1 MKIHAIFTGGTIGS
15 KVNDKGVISPAKSA
29 TFSLLERYRKE
40 HGQSV
45 RFLCQEP
52 YYILSE
58 NLDFEHV
65 AMLIECVGTCLTQ
78 QADGILVM
86 HGTDSLQYSAAF
98 LQYLFADAR
107 IPIVLVSS
115 NYPLEDERAN
125 GYTNFCRAV
134 DFIRAKAGTGVFVSY
149 ENPGSIPRIHRAS
162 RLLAHQAYSDRLE
175 SLSGQ
180 IYGSFF
186 RGQFQK
192 NPYYEDG
199 TKDTLFGR
207 KALTLLSGL
216 KTLKRDAVLR
226 LYAHVGMNYPAISE
240 ETRAILIESYHS
252 GTIELCEE
260 GKSFFAEAKDKG
272 IPVYLV
278 GLSGGEKVYETVEAY
293 QKLGI
298 HILPQCTPISQY
310 VKLSLAI
317 AGGFSLEEVMQ
328 TPMGED
334 FVAHP
339 LHS

>member
-29 TFSLLERYRKE
+29 TFSLMERYQKE

-107 IPIVLVSS
+107 LPIVLVSS

-125 GYTNFCRAV
+125 GYTNFCRAI

-149 ENPGSIPRIHRAS
+149 ENPGSIPRIHRAT
-162 RLLAHQAYSDRLE
+162 RLLAHQAYSDQIE

-186 RGQFQK
+186 RGVFQK
-192 NPYYEDG
+192 NPYYDEG
-199 TKDTLFGR
+199 TKDTAFGT
-207 KALTLLSGL
+207 KALTLIAGL
-216 KTLKRDAVLR
+216 KMFQRDTVLR
-226 LYAHVGMNYPAISE
+226 LYAHVGMSYPIISE
-240 ETRAILIESYHS
+240 GTKAILIESYHS
-252 GTIELCEE
+252 GTIEICEE
-260 GKSFFAEAKDKG
+260 SKRFYEKAKNKG

-278 GLSGGEKVYETVEAY
+278 GLSGEENVYETVEAY
-293 QKLGI
+293 QELGI
-298 HILPQCTPISQY
+298 HVLPQCTPISQY
-310 VKLSLAI
+310 VKLCLAI
-317 AGGFSLEEVMQ
+317 AGGFSVEEVMQ

-334 FVAHP
+334 FVSRP